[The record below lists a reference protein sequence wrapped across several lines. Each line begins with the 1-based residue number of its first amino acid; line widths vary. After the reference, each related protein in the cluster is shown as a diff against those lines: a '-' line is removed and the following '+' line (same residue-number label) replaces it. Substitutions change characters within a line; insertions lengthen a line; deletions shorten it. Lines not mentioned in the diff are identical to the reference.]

1 MYLKAEE
8 LLERL
13 FQLKLKG
20 NLDGYLIKIEIEKE
34 KSTSFLLV
42 DDEIDRD
49 TTNGRIILRAVETQ

>member
-20 NLDGYLIKIEIEKE
+20 NLDGYLIEIEVEKE
-34 KSTSFLLV
+34 ENRSFLLV
-42 DDEIDRD
+42 DDELDRD
-49 TTNGRIILRAVETQ
+49 TTDGRIILKAVEEP